1 MANYGKFLRYELFAT
16 GSGHRGQGFWSA
28 EYNLRD
34 ARYALPVMRRRI
46 WAHAEVIRAPE
57 RHCCHRSSIS
67 GGGSVR
73 GSQQQQQQL
82 PCEGVRDLVRVLIVQ
97 NKRYSPAEV
106 DVLQRAIVALEL
118 EDKRAVAAKNG
129 TRRRIDIKYI
139 NWRDLP
145 RMRDRKSSLMNYV
158 CPSLRPRFLPLCG
171 DTPYNSSYSLFRGYV
186 VSPKVPTLPRPLH
199 PAPASVWTL

>member
-46 WAHAEVIRAPE
+46 WAHAGVIQPE
-57 RHCCHRSSIS
+57 RHCCHRSISIN

-73 GSQQQQQQL
+73 GSVQQQQQQQQP
-82 PCEGVRDLVRVLIVQ
+82 PCEGVRDLVRVIVVQ

-106 DVLQRAIVALEL
+106 DVIQSAIVALEL

-129 TRRRIDIKYI
+129 TLSRIDIKYI
-139 NWRDLP
+139 NWKGLP
-145 RMRDRKSSLMNYV
+145 RMRDRKSSLNDELCMTVTTPPIHNIARTPTHGGV
-158 CPSLRPRFLPLCG
+158 SASTVRRTPPPCLVFFTPSSPL
-171 DTPYNSSYSLFRGYV
+171 F
-186 VSPKVPTLPRPLH
+186 
-199 PAPASVWTL
+199 